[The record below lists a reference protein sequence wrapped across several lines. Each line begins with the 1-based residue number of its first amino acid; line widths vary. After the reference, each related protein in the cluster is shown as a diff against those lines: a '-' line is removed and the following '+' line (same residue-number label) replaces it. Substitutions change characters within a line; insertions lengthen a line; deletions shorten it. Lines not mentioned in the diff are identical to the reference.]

1 MSLKNLGTKH
11 ESQFIEKESPDFPKV
26 TYPKVN
32 LPLSFIAD
40 KDVKRDDDVELRL
53 KGKLVGFEDNEWR
66 KIVTFELKEGE
77 IVGKDKKEKEE
88 EETEEITLLGE
99 ERKSLPQAIVEF

>member
-1 MSLKNLGTKH
+1 MKDLGTKREDKIYDH
-11 ESQFIEKESPDFPKV
+11 PDNGPKV
-26 TYPKVN
+26 TYPKVD

-40 KDVKRDDDVELRL
+40 KDVKRDDEVEIKL

-77 IVGKDKKEKEE
+77 LEGHDKKKSEE
-88 EETEEITLLGE
+88 DNKSLLG
-99 ERKSLPQAIVEF
+99 

>member
-1 MSLKNLGTKH
+1 MKDLGTKR

-26 TYPKVN
+26 TYPKVD

-40 KDVKRDDDVELRL
+40 KDVKRDDEVEIKL

-77 IVGKDKKEKEE
+77 LEGHDKKKEE
-88 EETEEITLLGE
+88 DNKSLLG
-99 ERKSLPQAIVEF
+99 